1 VAGVLSAGFGSVPL
15 VGGWYGCAGLA
26 GCNPQTPRPWRPDA
40 EVGMDAHGLRGPGLA
55 CEEREEA
62 AERWAGVFGLSALI
76 LAAAGQELSV
86 RSG

>member
-1 VAGVLSAGFGSVPL
+1 
-15 VGGWYGCAGLA
+15 
-26 GCNPQTPRPWRPDA
+26 
-40 EVGMDAHGLRGPGLA
+40 MDAHGLRGPGLA